1 MRGVALPDLGHLPWL
16 VRWRVRFLWAFGF
29 KLKFDARWPEYDHAG
44 WFNLSCGTFGIWFPS
59 LWRIGYVPIWP
70 YNAFRRVYDDASEN
84 CWGVGLLQVGGRHL
98 LAVVS
103 NSGKLQVD
111 VCFVHV
117 VHESPRQSKEG
128 GAK

>member
-1 MRGVALPDLGHLPWL
+1 MSRVSFPDLSHIPWHARWRIRVLWL
-16 VRWRVRFLWAFGF
+16 VGF
-29 KLKFDARWPEYDHAG
+29 RLSANLKWPEYDHAG
-44 WFNLSCGTFGIWFPS
+44 WFNLSIGTIGLWFPS
-59 LWRIGYVPIWP
+59 AWGVGYVPIWL
-70 YNAFRRVYDDASEN
+70 YNAFNRVYDDPNEN

-98 LAVVS
+98 LSVVS
-103 NSGKLQVD
+103 NSEKFQVD